1 MSPTQRTLV
10 AVSGGLGL
18 ESSTRRL
25 IDRLV
30 ASAQRQAAAVGM
42 DLQVVMVDLRDYA
55 RELGEGQITG
65 TAAGPLQD
73 AIDSLDAAD
82 ALIVGSP
89 TFKASYSGLFKSFW
103 DLTLD
108 GSIAGLPT
116 LLAAT
121 GGSSR
126 HSLMIEHYLRPL
138 FSYLKALVMPTT
150 VFAAAEDWAGNEL
163 AGRIDRAAEEL
174 VAQLCKG
181 AVFGEALQAAAEMGL
196 TENAVERA
204 VETDP
209 FLSEG
214 DRA

>member
-10 AVSGGLGL
+10 AVSGGLSL

-73 AIDSLDAAD
+73 AIDSLDTAD

-150 VFAAAEDWAGNEL
+150 VFAAAEDWAGDEL
-163 AGRIDRAAEEL
+163 PGRIDRAAEEL

-214 DRA
+214 AQA

>member
-10 AVSGGLGL
+10 AVSGGLSL

-73 AIDSLDAAD
+73 AIDSLDTAD

-150 VFAAAEDWAGNEL
+150 VFAAAEDWAGDEL